1 MKRKRG
7 SLIIEDHHILPRSRG
22 GDYSKHNIKK
32 LEQSYHRAYHKLF
45 ENLTP
50 DEIHQ
55 YLNEV
60 YFNAYVF
67 VSPAQWLVLK
77 KHHS

>member
-1 MKRKRG
+1 MKKKR
-7 SLIIEDHHILPRSRG
+7 SSFIIEDHHIIPRSRG
-22 GDYSKHNIKK
+22 GETSKYNIKQ

-55 YLNEV
+55 YLNEIF
-60 YFNAYVF
+60 FNPCVF
-67 VSPAQWLVLK
+67 MSPAQWLILK
-77 KHHS
+77 KHRG